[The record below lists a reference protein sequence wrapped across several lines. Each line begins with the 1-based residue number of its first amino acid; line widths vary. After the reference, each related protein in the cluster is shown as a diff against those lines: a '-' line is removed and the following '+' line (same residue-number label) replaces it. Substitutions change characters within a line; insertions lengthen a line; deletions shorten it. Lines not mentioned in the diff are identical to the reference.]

1 MLLAGLDHLWLPWRC
16 SDVAGLPQGSV
27 AATVPGRLS
36 GQDGAAQLLAGA
48 VLIPLPGL
56 LENKETQ
63 VLGLCG
69 M

>member
-36 GQDGAAQLLAGA
+36 GQEERHSCWQGT

-69 M
+69 T